1 MNEVSKKP
9 THTFFS
15 NCSFI
20 LRGIFIIFFFRFRLK
35 YLSNI
40 FKTVEY
46 FAQNGQA
53 SMKVKLMLHNNIGML
68 PFTELFF
75 LIKK

>member
-1 MNEVSKKP
+1 M
-9 THTFFS
+9 
-15 NCSFI
+15 
-20 LRGIFIIFFFRFRLK
+20 LK

-40 FKTVEY
+40 LKTVEY

-75 LIKK
+75 LNKK